1 MYMKND
7 MSQVGNIMI
16 KIILKIIEHMLYVR

>member
-1 MYMKND
+1 MYIKNY